1 MSPFNSNITYVEQE
15 NLYAEGTV
23 DAIFFLF
30 TQLMDEKKNS
40 NSKKIF
46 NMIDVLKS
54 GGMR

>member
-1 MSPFNSNITYVEQE
+1 
-15 NLYAEGTV
+15 V
-23 DAIFFLF
+23 DAVFFLF
-30 TQLMDEKKNS
+30 TRLIDEKK